1 MTNIKGYR
9 RGTRYM
15 FFRLFKKYGVIF
27 LLIYM
32 FNYKRGD
39 IVDVKVMIWKM
50 VDACIKLVLI
60 LCSYYIICMVR
71 IDKGLFLKRRKNYFW
86 YFV

>member
-1 MTNIKGYR
+1 MNIKGYR

-39 IVDVKVMIWKM
+39 IVDVKVMI
-50 VDACIKLVLI
+50 
-60 LCSYYIICMVR
+60 
-71 IDKGLFLKRRKNYFW
+71 
-86 YFV
+86 